1 MKVTVKIIEQDFQK
15 YRLATQE
22 DVIESAGRIR
32 DFWMGNPE
40 GSTGLFCRHASEIT
54 EEFIDVAKG
63 KIIFPAPE
71 GGWTYSVVMR
81 GSGLY
86 LELCHYTK
94 YDADSDE
101 QYILFKV
108 KAPVVTPEEYA
119 QAHGISH
126 QAVVSRVRRG
136 KIRCACKIGQEWR
149 IPVLAEPIERGYQAT
164 TYHWDGRLAGL
175 HEKYKVLENYCRVDF
190 FQDRETMALYH
201 VRMTDT
207 GGKSVEFTC
216 PREQRSKIEQALI
229 SHPDVYCSTDQI
241 LRISFKDQE
250 VRLQKG

>member
-1 MKVTVKIIEQDFQK
+1 MNVTVNITKQDFQK

-22 DVIESAGRIR
+22 DVIEGAGRIK

-40 GSTGLFCRHASEIT
+40 GSPELFCRHAAEIT

-81 GSGLY
+81 GSGFY

-94 YDADSDE
+94 YDADPDE
-101 QYILFKV
+101 QYTLFKV

-136 KIRCACKIGQEWR
+136 KIRCACKIGQEW
-149 IPVLAEPIERGYQAT
+149 
-164 TYHWDGRLAGL
+164 
-175 HEKYKVLENYCRVDF
+175 
-190 FQDRETMALYH
+190 
-201 VRMTDT
+201 
-207 GGKSVEFTC
+207 
-216 PREQRSKIEQALI
+216 
-229 SHPDVYCSTDQI
+229 
-241 LRISFKDQE
+241 
-250 VRLQKG
+250 